1 MEIRIRSDA
10 VEIEGYVNSI
20 ERKSKKLW
28 SRLGQFVERV
38 CKGAFSK
45 ALKRNDNVRILLNHD
60 PGRDLGG
67 TKDGNLELEEDAI
80 GLRAKA
86 TITDPEVIQLARHG
100 DLVGWSFGFYDR
112 DVEVKT
118 DEDGYP
124 LRDIHD
130 LDLEEVSILD
140 RSKTPAYDGT
150 LISVR
155 ADDNALMFGE
165 TFTDEVQIREEA
177 AEAATEEVQNQPVAV
192 KEIDFSEWHEFLAWA
207 KNQGGKK
214 DV

>member
-45 ALKRNDNVRILLNHD
+45 AIKRNDNVRILLNHD
-60 PGRDLGG
+60 PNRDLGG

-80 GLRAKA
+80 GLGAKA

-177 AEAATEEVQNQPVAV
+177 AKAATEEVQNQPVAD
-192 KEIDFSEWHEFLAWA
+192 KEIDFSEWHEFLTWA
-207 KNQGGKK
+207 KTQGGKK